1 MPVGKRICFDSRRD
15 TKRPS
20 DLCCAQKLGVHRK
33 AQPQIVR
40 DEREFAAI
48 LRVPDAGDCV
58 PRADFLCDEAAKKVQ
73 LVRHRHRDE
82 KVGRIHARFH
92 LRGICRAVSLDAQN
106 IQVLAR
112 LLQGLAAAVNDRYL
126 VPLTRE
132 LLGER
137 ASDLA
142 VADNHNFHS
151 KTPIFPVI

>member
-1 MPVGKRICFDSRRD
+1 MPVGKRICFDGRRD
-15 TKRPS
+15 AQRPGNFRR
-20 DLCCAQKLGVHRK
+20 AQKLWVHRK

-40 DEREFAAI
+40 DERELAAI
-48 LRVPDAGDCV
+48 LRVPDAGNRV

-92 LRGICRAVSLDAQN
+92 LRSVRRAVSLDAQN

-126 VPLTRE
+126 MPLTRE
-132 LLGER
+132 LFGER

-151 KTPIFPVI
+151 KTPIFSVI